1 MPVLTSRKQS
11 RKLDQWLT
19 YENEKSNWNGM
30 NQEHKARTDMATVS
44 WQSYFPLIGLKDKTH
59 AYTELSN
66 F

>member
-1 MPVLTSRKQS
+1 VLTSRKQS

-44 WQSYFPLIGLKDKTH
+44 
-59 AYTELSN
+59 
-66 F
+66 